1 MHEAIYTRRTV
12 LGLGAGMATLM
23 LVKSAPAI
31 AAPVNVSGSGVAI
44 EGHDPVAY
52 FTMNKP
58 VPGDPAIT
66 ATHDGAV
73 YRFSSEENRALFE
86 ADPAKY
92 APQYGG
98 YCAYGAAKGYKAP
111 VEVDKFSIV
120 DGKLY
125 LNYNGQVQST
135 WIKDTAGY
143 IDKADAWWKGQ

>member
-1 MHEAIYTRRTV
+1 MQQAVYTRRAV
-12 LGLGAGMATLM
+12 LALGIGLASLM
-23 LVKSAPAI
+23 VIDPAPAA

-58 VPGDPAIT
+58 VPGNPAIT
-66 ATHDGAV
+66 ATYEGAV
-73 YRFSSEENRALFE
+73 YRFSSEENRKLFE
-86 ADPAKY
+86 AAPARY

-135 WIKDTAGY
+135 WVKDTAGY
-143 IDKADAWWKGQ
+143 IEKADAWWKGQ

>member
-1 MHEAIYTRRTV
+1 MQEAIYTRRAV
-12 LGLGAGMATLM
+12 LGLGIGFATLM
-23 LVKSAPAI
+23 LIKSAPAV
-31 AAPVNVSGSGVAI
+31 AAAVNTSESGVAI

-66 ATHDGAV
+66 ATHEGAV

>member
-1 MHEAIYTRRTV
+1 MQEAIYTRRAV
-12 LGLGAGMATLM
+12 LGLGIGFATLM
-23 LVKSAPAI
+23 LIKSAPAV
-31 AAPVNVSGSGVAI
+31 AAAVNTSESGVAI